1 MRAHPDA
8 RTDRFLPFL
17 AVLAAG
23 NPRRLAWVLTVQ
35 VIAALIQGVGL
46 LLLVPL
52 LEMAGVGRAP
62 SAGGLLALARE
73 AFHALGIP
81 LSLSA
86 MLVVYVAVVTLAA
99 ALTGYQNVLLV
110 RYRLEFVDELRKRL
124 YGTIARA
131 EWRHLL
137 GLRQSDLLTALTID
151 VSWVGQGTLAV
162 LNLGVAVV
170 VITVQ
175 VAVALRISPAVTALA
190 MATGI
195 GLAALMWPLVARS
208 RRLGRE
214 LVQLN
219 RGVLASVT
227 GFLDGLKLAKVHGLE
242 PGHLTSF
249 DGAIGR
255 ARRSQIDFTK
265 AQAAAAAVQFS
276 ATAVVLAVLIDV
288 ATRQHAVSLA
298 ELLVLA
304 FIFTRLVPQVTQ
316 AQSNAQTL
324 AQSLP
329 AFGELTAVID
339 ECARAAEE
347 GELRPASS
355 RPARSDRRPALF
367 DRLCL
372 DGVCFSYRRPDGQP
386 VEVLHGVT
394 LEVPARATTALVGPS
409 GAGKTTIADLAV
421 GLLVPTSGRVLI
433 DGAALAGKLLPRWR
447 EEVAMVPQD
456 VFLFHESIRANLLWA
471 QPGAS
476 EGDLWR
482 ALALASAEALVRR
495 LPDGLDTVV
504 GDRGE
509 RLSGGERQRIAL
521 ARALL
526 REPALLVLDEATS
539 SLDAGNETAI
549 LDALAMLHGSM
560 TILVIAHQRSSLRD
574 ADQVITVADG
584 RVVPARRH
592 DALAGRPSLRIG
604 PFMTIEPGTVVV
616 RTAGLLSAAVDDEIV
631 ILNPDRDNYVGLDA
645 IGRAVWDLIEQPH
658 EVAELCRKLSQDFDT
673 TPDQVA
679 ADVVPF
685 LAELTGEGIARVLG
699 P

>member
-1 MRAHPDA
+1 MA
-8 RTDRFLPFL
+8 R
-17 AVLAAG
+17 
-23 NPRRLAWVLTVQ
+23 
-35 VIAALIQGVGL
+35 
-46 LLLVPL
+46 
-52 LEMAGVGRAP
+52 
-62 SAGGLLALARE
+62 ARE
-73 AFHALGIP
+73 VFHALGVP

-86 MLVVYVAVVTLAA
+86 MLVIYVAVVTMAA
-99 ALTGYQNVLLV
+99 ALTAYQNVLLV
-110 RYRLEFVDELRKRL
+110 RYRLEFVDELRQRL
-124 YGTIARA
+124 YRAIARA

-175 VAVALRISPAVTALA
+175 VAVALRISPAVTGLA

-208 RRLGRE
+208 RRLGRQ
-214 LVQLN
+214 LVQFN

-242 PGHLTSF
+242 PGHLMSF
-249 DGAIGR
+249 DSAIVR
-255 ARRSQIDFTK
+255 ARRSQIDFAK
-265 AQAAAAAVQFS
+265 AQAAAGAVQFS

-288 ATRQHAVSLA
+288 VAGRHAVSLA

-304 FIFTRLVPQVTQ
+304 FIFTRLVPQITQ
-316 AQSNAQTL
+316 AQSNVQTL

-339 ECARAAEE
+339 DCARAAEE
-347 GELRPASS
+347 GKPQSAPS
-355 RPARSDRRPALF
+355 RPARRRPALSDCPAALS

-433 DGAALAGKLLPRWR
+433 DGAVLAGELIPRWR

-456 VFLFHESIRANLLWA
+456 VFLFHQSIRANLLWA

-482 ALALASAEALVRR
+482 ALALASAEALVRQ

-526 REPALLVLDEATS
+526 RQPALLVLDEATS

-592 DALAGRPSLRIG
+592 DVLAGRPS
-604 PFMTIEPGTVVV
+604 
-616 RTAGLLSAAVDDEIV
+616 
-631 ILNPDRDNYVGLDA
+631 
-645 IGRAVWDLIEQPH
+645 
-658 EVAELCRKLSQDFDT
+658 
-673 TPDQVA
+673 
-679 ADVVPF
+679 
-685 LAELTGEGIARVLG
+685 
-699 P
+699 

>member
-1 MRAHPDA
+1 VRAHSGA
-8 RTDRFLPFL
+8 GAGRFL
-17 AVLAAG
+17 AALAAG

-52 LEMAGVGRAP
+52 LELAGVSRAS
-62 SAGGLLALARE
+62 SAGGLMARARE
-73 AFHALGIP
+73 AFHALGVP
-81 LSLSA
+81 LSLTA
-86 MLVVYVAVVTLAA
+86 MLVFYVAVVAMAA
-99 ALTGYQNVLLV
+99 ALTAYQNVLLV
-110 RYRLEFVDELRKRL
+110 RYRLEFVDELRQRL
-124 YGTIARA
+124 YGSIARA

-162 LNLGVAVV
+162 LNLGVGLV

-175 VAVALRISPAVTALA
+175 VAVALRISPGVTALA
-190 MATGI
+190 MGTGI

-208 RRLGRE
+208 RRLGRQ
-214 LVQLN
+214 LVQFN

-249 DGAIGR
+249 DSAIVR
-255 ARRSQIDFTK
+255 ARRSQIDFAK

-288 ATRQHAVSLA
+288 VAGQHAVSLA

-316 AQSNAQTL
+316 AQSNVQTL

-339 ECARAAEE
+339 DCARAAEE
-347 GELRPASS
+347 GELQPAPS
-355 RPARSDRRPALF
+355 RAARRRPALPDRPPALS

-433 DGAALAGKLLPRWR
+433 DGAALAGELIPRWR

-482 ALALASAEALVRR
+482 ALALASAEALVRQ

-526 REPALLVLDEATS
+526 REPTLLVLDEATS

-584 RVVPARRH
+584 RVVPARRP
-592 DALAGRPSLRIG
+592 DVLTGRPS
-604 PFMTIEPGTVVV
+604 
-616 RTAGLLSAAVDDEIV
+616 
-631 ILNPDRDNYVGLDA
+631 
-645 IGRAVWDLIEQPH
+645 
-658 EVAELCRKLSQDFDT
+658 
-673 TPDQVA
+673 
-679 ADVVPF
+679 
-685 LAELTGEGIARVLG
+685 
-699 P
+699 

>member
-1 MRAHPDA
+1 MRAHRGA
-8 RTDRFLPFL
+8 GAGRFLL
-17 AVLAAG
+17 ALATG
-23 NPRRLAWVLTVQ
+23 NPRRLAWVLAVQ
-35 VIAALIQGVGL
+35 MIAALIQGVGL

-52 LEMAGVGRAP
+52 LELAGVGRAS
-62 SAGGLLALARE
+62 SAGGLMARARE

-86 MLVVYVAVVTLAA
+86 MLVVYVAVVTMAA
-99 ALTGYQNVLLV
+99 ALTAYQNVLLV
-110 RYRLEFVDELRKRL
+110 RYRLEFVDELRQRL
-124 YGTIARA
+124 YGSIARA

-162 LNLGVAVV
+162 LNLGVAIV

-175 VAVALRISPAVTALA
+175 VAVALRISPAVTGLA

-195 GLAALMWPLVARS
+195 GLAVLMWPLVARS

-214 LVQLN
+214 LVQFN

-249 DGAIGR
+249 DSAIVR
-255 ARRSQIDFTK
+255 ARRSQIDFAK

-288 ATRQHAVSLA
+288 VAGQHAVSLA

-316 AQSNAQTL
+316 AQSNVQTL

-339 ECARAAEE
+339 DCARAAEE
-347 GELRPASS
+347 GELQPAPGRRRPVLAD
-355 RPARSDRRPALF
+355 RPPALSDRRPALS

-421 GLLVPTSGRVLI
+421 GLLVPTSGRVLV
-433 DGAALAGKLLPRWR
+433 DGAALAGELVPRWR

-592 DALAGRPSLRIG
+592 DVLAGRPL
-604 PFMTIEPGTVVV
+604 
-616 RTAGLLSAAVDDEIV
+616 
-631 ILNPDRDNYVGLDA
+631 
-645 IGRAVWDLIEQPH
+645 
-658 EVAELCRKLSQDFDT
+658 
-673 TPDQVA
+673 
-679 ADVVPF
+679 
-685 LAELTGEGIARVLG
+685 
-699 P
+699 

>member
-1 MRAHPDA
+1 MAL
-8 RTDRFLPFL
+8 T
-17 AVLAAG
+17 AG
-23 NPRRLAWVLTVQ
+23 NPRRLAWVLAVQ

-52 LEMAGVGRAP
+52 LELAGVGRAS
-62 SAGGLLALARE
+62 SAGGLMARARE

-86 MLVVYVAVVTLAA
+86 MLVVYVAVVTMAA
-99 ALTGYQNVLLV
+99 ALTAYQNVLLV
-110 RYRLEFVDELRKRL
+110 RYRLEFVDGLRQRL

-175 VAVALRISPAVTALA
+175 VAVALRISPAVTGLA

-214 LVQLN
+214 LVQFN

-242 PGHLTSF
+242 PGHLASF
-249 DGAIGR
+249 DSAIVR
-255 ARRSQIDFTK
+255 ARRSQIDFAK
-265 AQAAAAAVQFS
+265 AQAAAGAVQFS

-288 ATRQHAVSLA
+288 VAGQRAVSLA

-316 AQSNAQTL
+316 AQSNVQTL

-339 ECARAAEE
+339 DCARAAEE
-347 GELRPASS
+347 GEPQPAPGRPG
-355 RPARSDRRPALF
+355 RRRPVLF
-367 DRLCL
+367 DRPPALCDRLRL
-372 DGVCFSYRRPDGQP
+372 DDVCFSYRRPDGQP
-386 VEVLHGVT
+386 VEVLHGVS

-421 GLLVPTSGRVLI
+421 GLLVPTSGRVLV
-433 DGAALAGKLLPRWR
+433 DGTALAGELIPRWR

-456 VFLFHESIRANLLWA
+456 VFLFHQSIRANLLWA

-476 EGDLWR
+476 EGELWR
-482 ALALASAEALVRR
+482 ALALASAEALVRQ

-584 RVVPARRH
+584 RVVPTRRH
-592 DALAGRPSLRIG
+592 DVLAGRPL
-604 PFMTIEPGTVVV
+604 
-616 RTAGLLSAAVDDEIV
+616 
-631 ILNPDRDNYVGLDA
+631 
-645 IGRAVWDLIEQPH
+645 
-658 EVAELCRKLSQDFDT
+658 
-673 TPDQVA
+673 
-679 ADVVPF
+679 
-685 LAELTGEGIARVLG
+685 
-699 P
+699 

>member
-1 MRAHPDA
+1 MA
-8 RTDRFLPFL
+8 R
-17 AVLAAG
+17 
-23 NPRRLAWVLTVQ
+23 
-35 VIAALIQGVGL
+35 
-46 LLLVPL
+46 
-52 LEMAGVGRAP
+52 
-62 SAGGLLALARE
+62 ARE

-86 MLVVYVAVVTLAA
+86 MLAVYVAVVTVAA
-99 ALTGYQNVLLV
+99 ALTAYQNVLLV
-110 RYRLEFVDELRKRL
+110 RYRLEFVDELRQRL

-162 LNLGVAVV
+162 LNLGVGLV

-175 VAVALRISPAVTALA
+175 VAVALRISPAVTGLA

-208 RRLGRE
+208 RRLGRQ
-214 LVQLN
+214 LVQFN

-249 DGAIGR
+249 DSAIVR
-255 ARRSQIDFTK
+255 ARRSQIDFAK

-288 ATRQHAVSLA
+288 AAGQHAVSLA

-304 FIFTRLVPQVTQ
+304 FIFTRLVPQVTG
-316 AQSNAQTL
+316 AQSNLQTL

-339 ECARAAEE
+339 DCARAAEE
-347 GELRPASS
+347 GELQPAP
-355 RPARSDRRPALF
+355 RRRRLVLSDRPPALSDRPLALS
-367 DRLCL
+367 DRLRL
-372 DGVCFSYRRPDGQP
+372 DDVCFSYRRPDGQP
-386 VEVLHGVT
+386 VEVLHGVS

-421 GLLVPTSGRVLI
+421 GLLVPTSGRVLV
-433 DGAALAGKLLPRWR
+433 DGVALAGELIPRWR

-476 EGDLWR
+476 EGELWR
-482 ALALASAEALVRR
+482 ALALASAEALVRQ

-584 RVVPARRH
+584 RVGPTRRH
-592 DALAGRPSLRIG
+592 DVLAGRPL
-604 PFMTIEPGTVVV
+604 
-616 RTAGLLSAAVDDEIV
+616 
-631 ILNPDRDNYVGLDA
+631 
-645 IGRAVWDLIEQPH
+645 
-658 EVAELCRKLSQDFDT
+658 
-673 TPDQVA
+673 
-679 ADVVPF
+679 
-685 LAELTGEGIARVLG
+685 
-699 P
+699 

>member
-1 MRAHPDA
+1 VRAHPGA
-8 RTDRFLPFL
+8 GAGRFLV
-17 AVLAAG
+17 ALAAG
-23 NPRRLAWVLTVQ
+23 NPRRLAGVLAVQ
-35 VIAALIQGVGL
+35 MIAALIQGAGL

-52 LEMAGVGRAP
+52 LELAGVSRAS
-62 SAGGLLALARE
+62 SAGGLMARARG

-86 MLVVYVAVVTLAA
+86 MLVVYVAVVTVAA
-99 ALTGYQNVLLV
+99 ALTAYQNVLLV
-110 RYRLEFVDELRKRL
+110 RYRLEFVDELRQRL
-124 YGTIARA
+124 YGSIARA

-151 VSWVGQGTLAV
+151 VGWVGQGTLAV
-162 LNLGVAVV
+162 LNLGVAMV

-175 VAVALRISPAVTALA
+175 VAVALRISPAVTGLA

-195 GLAALMWPLVARS
+195 GLAVLMWPLVARS
-208 RRLGRE
+208 RRLGRQ
-214 LVQLN
+214 LVQFN

-249 DGAIGR
+249 DSAIVR
-255 ARRSQIDFTK
+255 ARRSQIDFAK

-288 ATRQHAVSLA
+288 VAGQHAVSLA

-304 FIFTRLVPQVTQ
+304 FIFTRLVPQITQ
-316 AQSNAQTL
+316 AQSNVQTL

-339 ECARAAEE
+339 DCARAAEE
-347 GELRPASS
+347 GELQPAPGRPDRRRPVLSD
-355 RPARSDRRPALF
+355 RPPARCDRPPARCDRPPALC
-367 DRLCL
+367 DRLRL
-372 DGVCFSYRRPDGQP
+372 DDVCFSYRRPDGQP
-386 VEVLHGVT
+386 VEVLHGVS

-421 GLLVPTSGRVLI
+421 GLLVPTSGRVLV
-433 DGAALAGKLLPRWR
+433 DGAALAGELIPRWR

-456 VFLFHESIRANLLWA
+456 VFLFHQSIRANLLWA
-471 QPGAS
+471 QPSAS
-476 EGDLWR
+476 EDDLWR

-584 RVVPARRH
+584 RVVPAGRH
-592 DALAGRPSLRIG
+592 DVLAGRPS
-604 PFMTIEPGTVVV
+604 
-616 RTAGLLSAAVDDEIV
+616 
-631 ILNPDRDNYVGLDA
+631 
-645 IGRAVWDLIEQPH
+645 
-658 EVAELCRKLSQDFDT
+658 
-673 TPDQVA
+673 
-679 ADVVPF
+679 
-685 LAELTGEGIARVLG
+685 
-699 P
+699 

>member
-1 MRAHPDA
+1 MRARSGA
-8 RTDRFLPFL
+8 GAGRFL
-17 AVLAAG
+17 AALAAG

-52 LEMAGVGRAP
+52 LELAGVSRAP
-62 SAGGLLALARE
+62 SAGGLMARARE
-73 AFHALGIP
+73 AFHALGVP
-81 LSLSA
+81 LSLTA
-86 MLVVYVAVVTLAA
+86 MLVVYVAVVAAAA
-99 ALTGYQNVLLV
+99 ALTAYQNVLLV
-110 RYRLEFVDELRKRL
+110 RYRLEFVDELRQRL
-124 YGTIARA
+124 YGNIARA

-175 VAVALRISPAVTALA
+175 VAVALRISAAVTGIA

-227 GFLDGLKLAKVHGLE
+227 GFLDGLKVAKVHGLE
-242 PGHLTSF
+242 PGHLASF
-249 DGAIGR
+249 DSAIVR

-265 AQAAAAAVQFS
+265 AQSAAAAVQFS

-288 ATRQHAVSLA
+288 SAGQHAVSLA

-316 AQSNAQTL
+316 AQSNVQTL

-339 ECARAAEE
+339 DCARAAEE
-347 GELRPASS
+347 GELQPAPRRHRPVL
-355 RPARSDRRPALF
+355 SDRPPALS
-367 DRLCL
+367 DRLRL
-372 DGVCFSYRRPDGQP
+372 DGVCFSYRRPDGQS

-421 GLLVPTSGRVLI
+421 GLLVPTSGRVLV
-433 DGAALAGKLLPRWR
+433 DGAALAGDLVPRWR

-482 ALALASAEALVRR
+482 ALALASAEALVRQ
-495 LPDGLDTVV
+495 LPDRLDTVV

-526 REPALLVLDEATS
+526 REPTLLVLDEATS

-592 DALAGRPSLRIG
+592 DALAGRPS
-604 PFMTIEPGTVVV
+604 
-616 RTAGLLSAAVDDEIV
+616 
-631 ILNPDRDNYVGLDA
+631 
-645 IGRAVWDLIEQPH
+645 
-658 EVAELCRKLSQDFDT
+658 
-673 TPDQVA
+673 
-679 ADVVPF
+679 
-685 LAELTGEGIARVLG
+685 
-699 P
+699 

>member
-1 MRAHPDA
+1 MRARA
-8 RTDRFLPFL
+8 GAGAGRFLV
-17 AVLAAG
+17 ALAAG

-35 VIAALIQGVGL
+35 MIAALIQGVGL

-52 LEMAGVGRAP
+52 LELAGVSRAS
-62 SAGGLLALARE
+62 SAGGLMARARE

-86 MLVVYVAVVTLAA
+86 MLVVYVAVVTVAA
-99 ALTGYQNVLLV
+99 ALTAYQNVLLV
-110 RYRLEFVDELRKRL
+110 RYRLEFVDELRQRL

-162 LNLGVAVV
+162 LNLGVAIV

-175 VAVALRISPAVTALA
+175 VAVALRISPAVTGLA

-195 GLAALMWPLVARS
+195 GLAVLMWPLVARS

-214 LVQLN
+214 LVQFN

-249 DGAIGR
+249 DSAIVR
-255 ARRSQIDFTK
+255 ARRSQIDFAK

-288 ATRQHAVSLA
+288 VAGQHAVSLA

-316 AQSNAQTL
+316 AQSNVQAL

-339 ECARAAEE
+339 DCARAAEE
-347 GELRPASS
+347 GEPQPAPGRPGRR
-355 RPARSDRRPALF
+355 RPVLSDRRPVLSDRPPAVCDRPPALC
-367 DRLCL
+367 DRLRL
-372 DGVCFSYRRPDGQP
+372 DDVCFSYRRPDGQP

-433 DGAALAGKLLPRWR
+433 DGAALAGELIPRWR

-476 EGDLWR
+476 EDDLWR
-482 ALALASAEALVRR
+482 ALALASAEALVRQ
-495 LPDGLDTVV
+495 LPDGVDTVV

-584 RVVPARRH
+584 RVGPARRH
-592 DALAGRPSLRIG
+592 DVLAGRPS
-604 PFMTIEPGTVVV
+604 
-616 RTAGLLSAAVDDEIV
+616 
-631 ILNPDRDNYVGLDA
+631 
-645 IGRAVWDLIEQPH
+645 
-658 EVAELCRKLSQDFDT
+658 
-673 TPDQVA
+673 
-679 ADVVPF
+679 
-685 LAELTGEGIARVLG
+685 
-699 P
+699 

>member
-1 MRAHPDA
+1 MRARA
-8 RTDRFLPFL
+8 GAGAGRFLV
-17 AVLAAG
+17 ALAAG
-23 NPRRLAWVLTVQ
+23 NRRRLAWVLTVQ
-35 VIAALIQGVGL
+35 MIAALIQGVGL

-52 LEMAGVGRAP
+52 LELAGVSRAS
-62 SAGGLLALARE
+62 SAGGLMARARE

-86 MLVVYVAVVTLAA
+86 MLVVYVAVVTVAA
-99 ALTGYQNVLLV
+99 ALTAYQNVLLV
-110 RYRLEFVDELRKRL
+110 RYRLEFVDELRQRL

-162 LNLGVAVV
+162 LNLGVAIV

-175 VAVALRISPAVTALA
+175 VAVALRISPAVTGLA

-195 GLAALMWPLVARS
+195 GLAVLMWPLVARS

-214 LVQLN
+214 LVQFN

-249 DGAIGR
+249 DSAIVR
-255 ARRSQIDFTK
+255 ARRSQIDFAK

-288 ATRQHAVSLA
+288 VAGQHAVSLA

-316 AQSNAQTL
+316 AQSNVQAL

-339 ECARAAEE
+339 DCARAAEE
-347 GELRPASS
+347 GEPQPAPGRPGRR
-355 RPARSDRRPALF
+355 RPVLSDRRPVLSDRPPAVCDRPPALC
-367 DRLCL
+367 DRLRL
-372 DGVCFSYRRPDGQP
+372 DDVCFSYRRPDGQP

-433 DGAALAGKLLPRWR
+433 DGAALAGELIPRWR

-476 EGDLWR
+476 EDDLWR
-482 ALALASAEALVRR
+482 ALALASAEALVRQ
-495 LPDGLDTVV
+495 LPDGVDTVV

-584 RVVPARRH
+584 RVGPARRH
-592 DALAGRPSLRIG
+592 DVLAGRPL
-604 PFMTIEPGTVVV
+604 
-616 RTAGLLSAAVDDEIV
+616 
-631 ILNPDRDNYVGLDA
+631 
-645 IGRAVWDLIEQPH
+645 
-658 EVAELCRKLSQDFDT
+658 
-673 TPDQVA
+673 
-679 ADVVPF
+679 
-685 LAELTGEGIARVLG
+685 
-699 P
+699 

>member
-1 MRAHPDA
+1 MRAHRGA
-8 RTDRFLPFL
+8 GAGRFLL
-17 AVLAAG
+17 ALATG
-23 NPRRLAWVLTVQ
+23 NPRRLAWVLAVQ
-35 VIAALIQGVGL
+35 MIAALIQGVGL

-52 LEMAGVGRAP
+52 LELAGVGRAS
-62 SAGGLLALARE
+62 SAGGLMARARE

-86 MLVVYVAVVTLAA
+86 MLVVYVAVVTMAA
-99 ALTGYQNVLLV
+99 ALTAYQNVLLV
-110 RYRLEFVDELRKRL
+110 RYRLEFVDELRQRL
-124 YGTIARA
+124 YGSIARA

-162 LNLGVAVV
+162 LNLGVAIV

-175 VAVALRISPAVTALA
+175 VAVALRISPAVTGLA

-195 GLAALMWPLVARS
+195 GLAVLMWPLVARS

-214 LVQLN
+214 LVQFN

-249 DGAIGR
+249 DSAIVR
-255 ARRSQIDFTK
+255 ARRSQIDFAK

-288 ATRQHAVSLA
+288 VAGQHAVSLA

-316 AQSNAQTL
+316 AQSNVQTL

-339 ECARAAEE
+339 DCARAAEE
-347 GELRPASS
+347 GELQPAPGRRRPVLAD
-355 RPARSDRRPALF
+355 RPPALSDRRPALS

-421 GLLVPTSGRVLI
+421 GLLVPTSGRVLV
-433 DGAALAGKLLPRWR
+433 DGAALAGELVPRWR

-495 LPDGLDTVV
+495 LPDGLDTAV

-592 DALAGRPSLRIG
+592 DVLAGRPL
-604 PFMTIEPGTVVV
+604 
-616 RTAGLLSAAVDDEIV
+616 
-631 ILNPDRDNYVGLDA
+631 
-645 IGRAVWDLIEQPH
+645 
-658 EVAELCRKLSQDFDT
+658 
-673 TPDQVA
+673 
-679 ADVVPF
+679 
-685 LAELTGEGIARVLG
+685 
-699 P
+699 

>member
-1 MRAHPDA
+1 MRARA
-8 RTDRFLPFL
+8 GAGAGRFLV
-17 AVLAAG
+17 ALAAG
-23 NPRRLAWVLTVQ
+23 NRRRLAWVLTVQ
-35 VIAALIQGVGL
+35 MIAALIQGVGL

-52 LEMAGVGRAP
+52 LELAGVSRAS
-62 SAGGLLALARE
+62 SAGGLMARARE

-86 MLVVYVAVVTLAA
+86 MLVVYVAVVTVAA
-99 ALTGYQNVLLV
+99 ALTAYQNVLLV
-110 RYRLEFVDELRKRL
+110 RYRLEFVDELRQRL

-162 LNLGVAVV
+162 LNLGVAIV

-175 VAVALRISPAVTALA
+175 VAVALRISPAVTGLA

-195 GLAALMWPLVARS
+195 GLAVLMWPLVARS

-214 LVQLN
+214 LVQFN

-249 DGAIGR
+249 DSAIVR
-255 ARRSQIDFTK
+255 ARRSQIDFAK

-288 ATRQHAVSLA
+288 VAGQHAVSLA

-316 AQSNAQTL
+316 AQSNVQAL

-339 ECARAAEE
+339 DCARAAEE
-347 GELRPASS
+347 GEPQPAPGRPGRR
-355 RPARSDRRPALF
+355 RPVLSDRRPVLSDRPPAVCDRPPALC
-367 DRLCL
+367 DRLRL
-372 DGVCFSYRRPDGQP
+372 DDVCFSYRRPDGQP

-433 DGAALAGKLLPRWR
+433 DGAALAGELIPRWR

-476 EGDLWR
+476 EDDLWR
-482 ALALASAEALVRR
+482 ALALASAEALVRQ
-495 LPDGLDTVV
+495 LPDGVDTVV

-584 RVVPARRH
+584 RVGPARRH
-592 DALAGRPSLRIG
+592 DVLAGRPS
-604 PFMTIEPGTVVV
+604 
-616 RTAGLLSAAVDDEIV
+616 
-631 ILNPDRDNYVGLDA
+631 
-645 IGRAVWDLIEQPH
+645 
-658 EVAELCRKLSQDFDT
+658 
-673 TPDQVA
+673 
-679 ADVVPF
+679 
-685 LAELTGEGIARVLG
+685 
-699 P
+699 

>member
-8 RTDRFLPFL
+8 GTGRFLPFL
-17 AVLAAG
+17 AALAAG

-35 VIAALIQGVGL
+35 VIAALIQGLGL

-52 LEMAGVGRAP
+52 LELAGVSRAS
-62 SAGGLLALARE
+62 SAGRLMTRARE
-73 AFHALGIP
+73 AFHAVGIP
-81 LSLSA
+81 LSLGA
-86 MLVVYVAVVTLAA
+86 MLVVYVAVVAMAA
-99 ALTGYQNVLLV
+99 ALTAYQSVLLV
-110 RYRLEFVDELRKRL
+110 RYRLEFVDELRQRL

-137 GLRQSDLLTALTID
+137 GLRQSDLLTALTVD

-175 VAVALRISPAVTALA
+175 VAVALRISPAVTGLA

-195 GLAALMWPLVARS
+195 GLAVLMWPLVARS

-214 LVQLN
+214 LVQFN

-249 DGAIGR
+249 DSAIVR
-255 ARRSQIDFTK
+255 ARRSQIDFAK

-288 ATRQHAVSLA
+288 VAGQHAVSLA

-316 AQSNAQTL
+316 VQSNVQTL

-329 AFGELTAVID
+329 AFGELTAVIND
-339 ECARAAEE
+339 CARAAEE
-347 GELRPASS
+347 EGLQSASS
-355 RPARSDRRPALF
+355 SPVRRRPALS

-433 DGAALAGKLLPRWR
+433 DGAALAGELIPRWR

-456 VFLFHESIRANLLWA
+456 VFLFHQSIRANLLWA
-471 QPGAS
+471 KPGAS

-482 ALALASAEALVRR
+482 ALALASAEAFVRQ

-509 RLSGGERQRIAL
+509 RLSGGERQRVAL

-549 LDALAMLHGSM
+549 LDALAMLHGRM
-560 TILVIAHQRSSLRD
+560 TMLVIAHQHSTLRD

-584 RVVPARRH
+584 RVVSIRHHDVFADHPA
-592 DALAGRPSLRIG
+592 
-604 PFMTIEPGTVVV
+604 
-616 RTAGLLSAAVDDEIV
+616 
-631 ILNPDRDNYVGLDA
+631 
-645 IGRAVWDLIEQPH
+645 
-658 EVAELCRKLSQDFDT
+658 
-673 TPDQVA
+673 
-679 ADVVPF
+679 
-685 LAELTGEGIARVLG
+685 
-699 P
+699 

>member
-1 MRAHPDA
+1 MRAHSGA
-8 RTDRFLPFL
+8 GAGRFL
-17 AVLAAG
+17 AALAAG

-52 LEMAGVGRAP
+52 LELAGVSRAP
-62 SAGGLLALARE
+62 SAGGLMARARE
-73 AFHALGIP
+73 AFDALGVP
-81 LSLSA
+81 LSLTA
-86 MLVVYVAVVTLAA
+86 MLVFYVAVVAIAA
-99 ALTGYQNVLLV
+99 ALTAYQNVLLV
-110 RYRLEFVDELRKRL
+110 RYRLEFVDELRQRL

-175 VAVALRISPAVTALA
+175 VAVALRISPAVTGLA

-227 GFLDGLKLAKVHGLE
+227 GFLDGLKIAKVHGLE

-249 DGAIGR
+249 DSAIVR

-288 ATRQHAVSLA
+288 AARQHAVSLA

-304 FIFTRLVPQVTQ
+304 FIFTRLVPQVTG
-316 AQSNAQTL
+316 AQSNVQTL

-329 AFGELTAVID
+329 AFDELTAVID
-339 ECARAAEE
+339 DCARAAEE
-347 GELRPASS
+347 GELQPAPSRRRPV
-355 RPARSDRRPALF
+355 PSDRPSTLSDRAPALS

-433 DGAALAGKLLPRWR
+433 DGAALAGELIPQWR

-482 ALALASAEALVRR
+482 ALALASAEALVRQ

-509 RLSGGERQRIAL
+509 RFSGGERQRIAL

-526 REPALLVLDEATS
+526 REPTLLVLDEATS

-592 DALAGRPSLRIG
+592 DVLAGRPS
-604 PFMTIEPGTVVV
+604 
-616 RTAGLLSAAVDDEIV
+616 
-631 ILNPDRDNYVGLDA
+631 
-645 IGRAVWDLIEQPH
+645 
-658 EVAELCRKLSQDFDT
+658 
-673 TPDQVA
+673 
-679 ADVVPF
+679 
-685 LAELTGEGIARVLG
+685 
-699 P
+699 

>member
-1 MRAHPDA
+1 VRAHPGA
-8 RTDRFLPFL
+8 GAGRFL
-17 AVLAAG
+17 AALAAG

-35 VIAALIQGVGL
+35 VIAALIQGAGL

-52 LEMAGVGRAP
+52 LELAGVSRAA
-62 SAGGLLALARE
+62 SAAGLMARARE
-73 AFHALGIP
+73 AFHALGVP

-86 MLVVYVAVVTLAA
+86 MLVVYVAVVTMAA
-99 ALTGYQNVLLV
+99 ALTAYQNVLLV
-110 RYRLEFVDELRKRL
+110 RYRLEFVDELRQRL

-170 VITVQ
+170 VIIVQ
-175 VAVALRISPAVTALA
+175 VAVALRISPAVTGLA

-249 DGAIGR
+249 DSAIAR
-255 ARRSQIDFTK
+255 SRRSQIDFTK
-265 AQAAAAAVQFS
+265 AQAAAGAVQFS

-288 ATRQHAVSLA
+288 VAGQHAVSLA

-316 AQSNAQTL
+316 AQSNVQTL

-339 ECARAAEE
+339 DCARAAE
-347 GELRPASS
+347 GELQPAPSRRRPIL
-355 RPARSDRRPALF
+355 SDRPLALSERRPVLS

-372 DGVCFSYRRPDGQP
+372 DSVCFSYRRPDSQP

-433 DGAALAGKLLPRWR
+433 DGAALAGELIPRWR

-482 ALALASAEALVRR
+482 ALALASAEALVCQ

-509 RLSGGERQRIAL
+509 RFSGGERQRIAL

-592 DALAGRPSLRIG
+592 DVLAGRPS
-604 PFMTIEPGTVVV
+604 
-616 RTAGLLSAAVDDEIV
+616 
-631 ILNPDRDNYVGLDA
+631 
-645 IGRAVWDLIEQPH
+645 
-658 EVAELCRKLSQDFDT
+658 
-673 TPDQVA
+673 
-679 ADVVPF
+679 
-685 LAELTGEGIARVLG
+685 
-699 P
+699 

>member
-1 MRAHPDA
+1 VA
-8 RTDRFLPFL
+8 
-17 AVLAAG
+17 LAAG

-52 LEMAGVGRAP
+52 LELAGVSRAS
-62 SAGGLLALARE
+62 SAGGLMARARE

-86 MLVVYVAVVTLAA
+86 MLVVYVAVVAMAA
-99 ALTGYQNVLLV
+99 ALTAYQNVLLV
-110 RYRLEFVDELRKRL
+110 RYRLEFVDELRQRL

-175 VAVALRISPAVTALA
+175 VAVALRISPAVTGLA

-208 RRLGRE
+208 RRLGRQ
-214 LVQLN
+214 LVQFN

-249 DGAIGR
+249 DSAIVR
-255 ARRSQIDFTK
+255 ARRSQIDFAK
-265 AQAAAAAVQFS
+265 AQAAAGTVQFS

-288 ATRQHAVSLA
+288 VAGQHAVSLA

-304 FIFTRLVPQVTQ
+304 FIFTRLVPQITQ
-316 AQSNAQTL
+316 AQSNVQAL

-339 ECARAAEE
+339 DCARAAEE
-347 GELRPASS
+347 GELQ
-355 RPARSDRRPALF
+355 PARGQPGRRRPVLSDRPPALS
-367 DRLCL
+367 DRLRL

-433 DGAALAGKLLPRWR
+433 DGAALAGDLIPRWR

-471 QPGAS
+471 QPGAN

-482 ALALASAEALVRR
+482 ALALASAETLVRR

-526 REPALLVLDEATS
+526 REPTLLVLDEATS

-584 RVVPARRH
+584 RVVPAGRH
-592 DALAGRPSLRIG
+592 DVLAGRPS
-604 PFMTIEPGTVVV
+604 
-616 RTAGLLSAAVDDEIV
+616 
-631 ILNPDRDNYVGLDA
+631 
-645 IGRAVWDLIEQPH
+645 
-658 EVAELCRKLSQDFDT
+658 
-673 TPDQVA
+673 
-679 ADVVPF
+679 
-685 LAELTGEGIARVLG
+685 
-699 P
+699 

>member
-1 MRAHPDA
+1 MRAHPGA
-8 RTDRFLPFL
+8 GAGRFL
-17 AVLAAG
+17 AALAAG

-52 LEMAGVGRAP
+52 LELAGVSRAA
-62 SAGGLLALARE
+62 SAGGLMARARE
-73 AFHALGIP
+73 VFHALGVP

-86 MLVVYVAVVTLAA
+86 MLVIYVAVVTMAA
-99 ALTGYQNVLLV
+99 ALTAYQNVLLV
-110 RYRLEFVDELRKRL
+110 RYRLEFVDELRQRL
-124 YGTIARA
+124 YRAIARA

-175 VAVALRISPAVTALA
+175 VAVALRISPAVTGLA

-208 RRLGRE
+208 RRLGRQ
-214 LVQLN
+214 LVQFN

-242 PGHLTSF
+242 PGHLMSF
-249 DGAIGR
+249 DSAIVR
-255 ARRSQIDFTK
+255 ARRSQIDFAK
-265 AQAAAAAVQFS
+265 AQAAAGAVQFS

-288 ATRQHAVSLA
+288 VAGRHAVSLA

-304 FIFTRLVPQVTQ
+304 FIFTRLVPQITQ
-316 AQSNAQTL
+316 AQSNVQTL

-339 ECARAAEE
+339 DCARAAEE
-347 GELRPASS
+347 GKPQSAPS
-355 RPARSDRRPALF
+355 RPARRRPALSDCPAALS

-433 DGAALAGKLLPRWR
+433 DGAVLAGELIPRWR

-456 VFLFHESIRANLLWA
+456 VFLFHQSIRANLLWA

-482 ALALASAEALVRR
+482 ALALASAEALVRQ

-526 REPALLVLDEATS
+526 RQPALLVLDEATS

-592 DALAGRPSLRIG
+592 DVLAGRPS
-604 PFMTIEPGTVVV
+604 
-616 RTAGLLSAAVDDEIV
+616 
-631 ILNPDRDNYVGLDA
+631 
-645 IGRAVWDLIEQPH
+645 
-658 EVAELCRKLSQDFDT
+658 
-673 TPDQVA
+673 
-679 ADVVPF
+679 
-685 LAELTGEGIARVLG
+685 
-699 P
+699 

>member
-1 MRAHPDA
+1 VRAYPGA
-8 RTDRFLPFL
+8 GAGRFLT
-17 AVLAAG
+17 ALAAG
-23 NPRRLAWVLTVQ
+23 NPRRLAWVVTVQ
-35 VIAALIQGVGL
+35 VVAALIQGAGL

-52 LEMAGVGRAP
+52 LELAGVSRAP
-62 SAGGLLALARE
+62 SAGGLMAHARE
-73 AFHALGIP
+73 AFHALGVP
-81 LSLSA
+81 LSLTA
-86 MLVVYVAVVTLAA
+86 MLVVYVAVVAVAA
-99 ALTGYQNVLLV
+99 ALTAYQNVLLV
-110 RYRLEFVDELRKRL
+110 RYRLEFVDELRQRL

-175 VAVALRISPAVTALA
+175 VAVALRISPAVTGIA

-227 GFLDGLKLAKVHGLE
+227 GFLDGLKVAKVHGLE

-249 DGAIGR
+249 DNAIAR
-255 ARRSQIDFTK
+255 SRRSQIDFTK

-288 ATRQHAVSLA
+288 AARQHAVSLA

-316 AQSNAQTL
+316 AQSNVQTL

-339 ECARAAEE
+339 DCARAAEQ
-347 GELRPASS
+347 GEVQPAPHH
-355 RPARSDRRPALF
+355 RRQILSDRPRALS
-367 DRLCL
+367 DRLRL
-372 DGVCFSYRRPDGQP
+372 DSVCFSYRRPDGQP

-433 DGAALAGKLLPRWR
+433 DSAALAGELIPRWR

-456 VFLFHESIRANLLWA
+456 VFLFHQSIRANLLWA

-476 EGDLWR
+476 EGELWR

-592 DALAGRPSLRIG
+592 DVLAGRPS
-604 PFMTIEPGTVVV
+604 
-616 RTAGLLSAAVDDEIV
+616 
-631 ILNPDRDNYVGLDA
+631 
-645 IGRAVWDLIEQPH
+645 
-658 EVAELCRKLSQDFDT
+658 
-673 TPDQVA
+673 
-679 ADVVPF
+679 
-685 LAELTGEGIARVLG
+685 
-699 P
+699 